1 MSETASLLAWT
12 AACEA
17 ALGLDD
23 VVVDREAIHILLDL
37 SRDAAHQVVRPA
49 SPLTCYLVG
58 LAVGRGMSLGRG
70 AALATELAL
79 EQGPRIR
86 AQSLSGHVAESA

>member
-1 MSETASLLAWT
+1 MSETATLLAWA

-17 ALGLDD
+17 KLGIEGEP
-23 VVVDREAIHILLDL
+23 VDREALHILLDL

-58 LAVGRGMSLGRG
+58 VAVGRGMTLGRG

-79 EQGPRIR
+79 EEGETFRGRP
-86 AQSLSGHVAESA
+86 ASPSTTD